1 MKQDKPGVTDFI
13 AKKFALDS
21 AAAEKTC
28 KIMLQTMT
36 DDGTVGESDLQ
47 ELLEQTKQETGTKR
61 HIVLKNIVDYAP
73 LRQVTNEM
81 SR

>member
-1 MKQDKPGVTDFI
+1 
-13 AKKFALDS
+13 
-21 AAAEKTC
+21 
-28 KIMLQTMT
+28 MLQTMT
-36 DDGTVGESDLQ
+36 DDGTVGEADLK

-61 HIVLKNIVDYAP
+61 AIVLRDIVDYAP